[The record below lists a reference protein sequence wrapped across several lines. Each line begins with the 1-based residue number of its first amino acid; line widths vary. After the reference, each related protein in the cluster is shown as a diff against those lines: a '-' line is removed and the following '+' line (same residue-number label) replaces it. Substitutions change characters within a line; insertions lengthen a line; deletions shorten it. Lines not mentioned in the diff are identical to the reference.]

1 MNSISSHSGTR
12 PLSQPQ
18 PVAPPDGNERLHGLD
33 ALRGFALLLG
43 VLLHATMSYLPGSQ
57 YYWLTSET
65 EQSVGAALIFF
76 VIHNFRM
83 LTFFVLAGFFA
94 RLLFHRRGLSGFAK
108 NRWKRIAAP
117 LLIFWPIMLVALTI
131 VLVWSAM
138 IKNGGSLPKE
148 SPPGPAFTPDDFP
161 LTHLWFLY
169 MLCLLYVVGVSVRG
183 VIAGVDK
190 AGWLRGKVDTVF
202 DLLMSWWAPLLL
214 AIPLALSLPNEP
226 QWYRWFGVPTP
237 DRSLYPSLSTWLAF
251 GSGFAVGWL
260 LQRQMPLLQRL
271 QQRWPFYLLVAIAG
285 SGTCLAMA
293 GLSPE
298 LVPAKPELSSYG
310 YALCYAVAAWSWAL
324 ALIGLCLRFLS
335 GASPRRRYLADASYW
350 IYIVHLP
357 VIVAL
362 QIVATQLNWPWWLEL
377 CLILISGIALLLASY
392 QLLVRH
398 TAIGAL
404 LNGRKVPRRKHTAAT
419 QSAST
424 QANEPATQTPSS

>member
-1 MNSISSHSGTR
+1 MNSHSHGHHGGT
-12 PLSQPQ
+12 PSVPQ
-18 PVAPPDGNERLHGLD
+18 FEGGTDRLHGLD

-43 VLLHATMSYLPGSQ
+43 VLLHATMSYLPGSE

-94 RLLFHRRGLSGFAK
+94 RLLFHRRGVSGFAK

-117 LLIFWPIMLVALTI
+117 LLIFWPIVLVALTI

-138 IKNGGSLPKE
+138 IKHGGTLPKE

-169 MLCLLYVVGVSVRG
+169 MLCLLYVIGVGLRTA
-183 VIAGVDK
+183 IAGLDK
-190 AGWLRGKVDTVF
+190 TGWLRNKIDAVF

-214 AIPLALSLPNEP
+214 AIPLALSLPVEP

-237 DRSLYPSLSTWLAF
+237 DRSLYPALSTWLAF
-251 GSGFAVGWL
+251 GSAFTVGWL
-260 LQRQMPLLQRL
+260 LQRQISLLQRL
-271 QQRWPFYLLVAIAG
+271 QQRWPFYLLVAVAG
-285 SGTCLAMA
+285 SATCLAMT

-298 LVPAKPELSSYG
+298 LVPAKPELLSYG
-310 YALCYAVAAWSWAL
+310 YALCYAVAAWSWAF

-362 QIVATQLNWPWWLEL
+362 QIVATQVNWPWWLEL
-377 CLILISGIALLLASY
+377 SLILLSGTVLLLASY

-398 TAIGAL
+398 TVIGAL
-404 LNGRKVPRRKHTAAT
+404 LNGRKVPRNNGKAAMATSQHATAT
-419 QSAST
+419 QD
-424 QANEPATQTPSS
+424 